1 MYRVLTMCRSCR
13 TISDTRTFIH
23 SIVTTTLRGR
33 CHYYFHIADEAEMLS
48 NSLKTAQL
56 IRAQLCF

>member
-13 TISDTRTFIH
+13 TILDAWALIH
-23 SIVTTTLRGR
+23 SILTTTLRGR